1 MNNLVQYKHI
11 IWDWNGTLLND
22 GWLFVEVM
30 NIVLKR
36 RKMKPI
42 TLDSYR
48 EIFRFPVKDYYMKLG
63 FDFEKESFESSGLEF
78 I

>member
-1 MNNLVQYKHI
+1 MNNFAQYKHL

-36 RKMKPI
+36 RKMKAI
-42 TLDSYR
+42 TLENYR
-48 EIFRFPVKDYYMKLG
+48 EI
-63 FDFEKESFESSGLEF
+63 
-78 I
+78 